1 MRKYFK
7 YWKWL
12 FPPLY
17 GIKPEWVEDT
27 ETYYNN
33 AVEWKLK
40 VKDAVQTGI
49 KTTFITVCV
58 TVVVGIIILNNSK

>member
-17 GIKPEWVEDT
+17 AIPSDWVENAD
-27 ETYYNN
+27 TYYNN
-33 AVEWKLK
+33 AVEWRLK

-49 KTTFITVCV
+49 KTTVITASV
-58 TVVVGIIILNNSK
+58 TAVIGLIILNNRK